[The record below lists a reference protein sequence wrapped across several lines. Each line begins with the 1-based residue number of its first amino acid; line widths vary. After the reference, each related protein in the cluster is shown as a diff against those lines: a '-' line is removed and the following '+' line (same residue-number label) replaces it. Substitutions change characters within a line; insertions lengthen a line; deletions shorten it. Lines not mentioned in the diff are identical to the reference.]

1 MADEHIPLADP
12 HLAQGH
18 PRQVAH
24 ELLTAVGLG
33 FVFYGPGDAESC
45 FQSFLALAPALQ
57 DTDGY
62 NGGSYL
68 GVLRGRPGIFWL
80 AFQGPHGSAIA
91 VCVTS
96 DADTEFVT
104 NHIAMRLRDAR
115 APWRWGICTSGN
127 VPAGCTRILD
137 AADVIELHTL
147 PGLQHIPADASG
159 ALPTD
164 LVAGL
169 TARGWEPAGN
179 GLRRD
184 FTLIGTGVQSAF
196 VFSRHNQTFGVVTQI
211 GTTTIDGVV
220 PEQFRGRQE
229 EPYLVEAAGD
239 LVLMCQPIGYEH
251 PTATPQYVDAAAR
264 VLVARAA
271 APHLPLG
278 NHHTPTTAPQPQ
290 PAPTSVGKPG
300 PGQAPTSTTAVPGY
314 PPQHGPSAITSG
326 QVRAAETGP
335 VDAVLA
341 VENRRSAL
349 LLAGAALA
357 VVALVLLAIV
367 LTNSGG
373 GSSPATRSGGSTAP
387 PRVDQVAVCNSTPT
401 FTPQSANLGSAG
413 LSIYTR
419 ITPACAAGDLLA
431 NSRLQV
437 DVVDGSG
444 RSVAA
449 GLFDTASAPL
459 TAAPGGSTATLIF
472 PAGTYWR
479 TPGSA
484 GQLRMTIT
492 RRGTD
497 QTPSAGT
504 LGASSITAA
513 AVGTPATGTVEDAAQ
528 SALTDLAAEDRVAID
543 ASLLEVWQPQLSS
556 KRPGLVAD
564 GITWS
569 ASDIMREHLQL
580 RQRFPGARLL
590 WSGDWPVFSSPTWWV
605 TVAGVPFDGGD
616 QANGWCTSE
625 GFDADHCFAKLLSH
639 NRGSS
644 GTTIMRR

>member
-12 HLAQGH
+12 NLADGH

-33 FVFYGPGDAESC
+33 FVFYGPGDAVSC
-45 FQSFLALAPALQ
+45 FQSFLALAPALR
-57 DTDGY
+57 DTDGH

-80 AFQGPHGSAIA
+80 AFEGPHGSAIA

-115 APWRWGICTSGN
+115 APWRWGICTGGN

-137 AADVIELHTL
+137 TADVIELHAL

-179 GLRRD
+179 GLRKD
-184 FTLIGTGVQSAF
+184 FPLIGRGVQPAF
-196 VFSRHNQTFGVVTQI
+196 VFSRHNQTFGIVTQI
-211 GTTTIDGVV
+211 GTTTDGVV
-220 PEQFRGRQE
+220 PEQFRRRQE

-251 PTATPQYVDAAAR
+251 PTATTEYVDAAAR

-271 APHLPLG
+271 APHFPLG
-278 NHHTPTTAPQPQ
+278 NHHTPSTPPQPQ
-290 PAPTSVGKPG
+290 TAPISARQPDS
-300 PGQAPTSTTAVPGY
+300 GQATTSTTAAPGS
-314 PPQHGPSAITSG
+314 PPQHGPSATTSG
-326 QVRAAETGP
+326 RVRDAAAGP
-335 VDAVLA
+335 RDAVGA
-341 VENRRSAL
+341 VESRRSTV

-357 VVALVLLAIV
+357 VVVLVLLAIV

-373 GSSPATRSGGSTAP
+373 SSSPATSPSGSTAP

-401 FTPQSANLGSAG
+401 FSPQSANLGTAG
-413 LSIYTR
+413 LSIDTR

-437 DVVDGSG
+437 DVIDGSG

-479 TPGSA
+479 TPGPA
-484 GQLRMTIT
+484 DQLRMTIT
-492 RRGTD
+492 RQGTD
-497 QTPSAGT
+497 QTPTTGT

-513 AVGTPATGTVEDAAQ
+513 AVGTPATGTVDEAAQ
-528 SALTDLAAEDRVAID
+528 SALSDLAAEDRVAID

-556 KRPGLVAD
+556 KRTGLVAD

-569 ASDIMREHLQL
+569 ASDIMREHMQL

-605 TVAGVPFDGGD
+605 TVAGVPFAGGD